1 MKCALQ
7 FLTWIF
13 LLKAVRGYEDLV
25 DEYVKHVGEMNS
37 ISTANQRIRNS
48 AEARRKFSQRF
59 SSHRRKRET
68 EVSQWTHFE
77 FLDPNKDILLKWQP
91 RHQEMLFRVEARTL
105 GYVGIGFSPNGGM
118 QGADIVLGWIDDR
131 TGRAHLLDC
140 HGGSKDQGSAP
151 IRDEIN
157 NYRLMAG
164 IQNGTH
170 TIIEFRRALD
180 TCDSDDYTL
189 GSHTIRMIWALHDK
203 DPPTG
208 AEMVYHGERRGT
220 QSIHLLSPPRI
231 TKSDNSYQVRQWDV
245 ALKQFE
251 VKDDTT
257 YWCKIFK
264 APSLQQKHHIV
275 GYEPLIG
282 GNHTSF
288 IHHMILHEC
297 EIQYNVPNIKKWEEY
312 AKDAGRPCY
321 GPDMPNEWEICLTP
335 LVAWAVGS
343 KGENVPKHVGLPL
356 APKTPTY
363 YMLEVHFDNPSMK
376 RAVDTSGLRLH
387 YTHKLRPNEGGFLVA
402 GVTISPLQL
411 IPPQQLEYKSGG
423 YCSMDC
429 TREVL
434 PRDGVNVVSVL
445 LHSHLAG
452 RRLKLR
458 HIRGDKEL
466 APIAQ
471 DDNYD
476 FNYQQARTL
485 SHEVRILPG
494 DGLITECT
502 YSTINRK
509 LPTLGGYSTREEMC
523 LAFVLHYPRTQLAG
537 CYSMPPIKYFFDNLG
552 VKEFYEKN
560 MSLIENMFLHGLPE
574 TPATPQVPSTSLFPP
589 YKPGDENSLEAN
601 EKAIIALKNARE
613 FTEGDTSGGLGPLDQ
628 LVIKEP
634 LEFQNKTFMSHL
646 QSLPYN
652 ESLLTRRIEEY
663 FYSGLHLTFCRKRDD
678 TLAMAEKVER
688 FPNFTAYAE
697 NGTTIQCSYRQKSY
711 HSHSAKFHNVARVIA
726 LSVLAFIL

>member
-1 MKCALQ
+1 MNYPWTVH
-7 FLTWIF
+7 FLTWVLI
-13 LLKAVRGYEDLV
+13 LKSTTAY
-25 DEYVKHVGEMNS
+25 DETELIKNQKLRNS
-37 ISTANQRIRNS
+37 IEFNALHQRRLKDFNLRKNLRRIRQANES
-48 AEARRKFSQRF
+48 
-59 SSHRRKRET
+59 T
-68 EVSQWTHFE
+68 QWTHFQYI
-77 FLDPNKDILLKWQP
+77 DDNKDILLKWQP
-91 RHQEMLFRVEARTL
+91 RHQEILFRVEARTL

-118 QGADIVLGWIDDR
+118 HGADIILGWIDDN
-131 TGRAHLLDC
+131 TQKPYLLDC

-151 IRDEIN
+151 IKDEIN
-157 NYRLMAG
+157 NYGLMSG
-164 IQNGTH
+164 IQNETH
-170 TIIEFRRALD
+170 TIIEFRRVLD
-180 TCDSDDYTL
+180 TCDADDYVL
-189 GSHTIRMIWALHDK
+189 GPHTIRMIWALHDK
-203 DPPTG
+203 DPQPG
-208 AEMVYHGERRGT
+208 AEMVYHGERRGS
-220 QSIHLLSPPRI
+220 QSIHLLGPPPI
-231 TKSDNSYQVRQWDV
+231 AKPDYSYQIRQWDI

-264 APSLQQKHHIV
+264 APVLQQKHHII

-282 GNHTSF
+282 SNHTSF

-312 AKDAGRPCY
+312 VKDSGRPCY
-321 GPDMPNEWEICLTP
+321 GPEMPMDWEVCLTP
-335 LVAWAVGS
+335 LVAWAIGS
-343 KGENVPKHVGLPL
+343 KGENIPKHVGLPL
-356 APKTPTY
+356 ASRTSTY
-363 YMLEVHFDNPSMK
+363 YMLEIHFDNPAMK
-376 RAVDTSGLRLH
+376 RGVDTSGLRLH

-411 IPPQQLEYKSGG
+411 IPPHQHEYKSGG

-452 RRLKLR
+452 RKLKLR

-471 DDNYD
+471 DEHYD
-476 FNYQQARTL
+476 FNYQQARML
-485 SHEVRILPG
+485 SHEVTVLPG

-502 YSTINRK
+502 YSTIKRK
-509 LPTLGGYSTREEMC
+509 KPTLGGYSTRDEMC
-523 LAFVLHYPRTQLAG
+523 LAFILHYPRTQLAG
-537 CYSMPPIKYFFDNLG
+537 CYSMPPIKYFFENLG
-552 VKEFYEKN
+552 VKEFYDKN
-560 MSLIENMFLHGLPE
+560 MTHIENMFLHGIPE
-574 TPATPQVPSTSLFPP
+574 ITATPQTSSTSLFPP
-589 YKPGDENSLEAN
+589 YRPGDENSLEAN

-613 FTEGDTSGGLGPLDQ
+613 FTEGDTSAGLGPLDH

-652 ESLLTRRIEEY
+652 ESLLTNRIEEY

-678 TLAMAEKVER
+678 SLAMREKVER
-688 FPNFTAYAE
+688 FPNFTAY
-697 NGTTIQCSYRQKSY
+697 NSNIPKTQCSYRQKIVPSVAQKNGCTY
-711 HSHSAKFHNVARVIA
+711 VVIFLNVLVYVVHI
-726 LSVLAFIL
+726 S